1 MTAPTVEPSL
11 RDTDAPVFDADSERE
26 SDKNLRIAKEI
37 FADDDDD
44 DSAPVAVEPPKA
56 APKAIESPP
65 AQRRR
70 EAAAAEPEKVERT
83 PVEDARGRLHRANG
97 TVMSNEEA
105 AAYRA
110 QSAQPDVAAEPEAQA
125 APVIPN
131 EPLEFMAYGQPI
143 TLEGSLYKPGHGC
156 FVPEARMGELRQY
169 IARGH
174 RYASVV
180 AENEKLRSSST
191 SLYTQREAQADAVL
205 DVVAKTFKDPQML
218 QEFMAAFQQNPQLAF
233 REMQI
238 AIREKELTL
247 QAQVQQPDA
256 PGDTSVDPAEIAEA
270 FTDELQDFFTDPRYG
285 LTGQFT
291 VAEQKNI
298 RNVCFQKAHEFTV
311 VVDRDLDSNGD
322 PIVNSHQKVSIRKGE
337 MLVNRGKLL
346 SELRYAAQ
354 YKSGGAPAP
363 AAPATAGVQSTP
375 PVTRQAPPSAV
386 GRSRAQ
392 VPSAPQPGT
401 GKRVKDTIPNHS
413 ITAAANYLFGDD

>member
-1 MTAPTVEPSL
+1 MTAPATEEVAL
-11 RDTDAPVFDADSERE
+11 RETDAPVFDADAERE
-26 SDKNLRIAKEI
+26 SDKNRRIAQEI
-37 FADDDDD
+37 FKDDDEDE
-44 DSAPVAVEPPKA
+44 SPYV
-56 APKAIESPP
+56 APKPTREPEAPP

-70 EAAAAEPEKVERT
+70 EQAAQVERT

-105 AAYRA
+105 TAYRA
-110 QSAQPDVAAEPEAQA
+110 AQRAPDATEPQAEAAPEAPA
-125 APVIPN
+125 WVPN
-131 EPLEFMAYGQPI
+131 EELEFMAYGEPI
-143 TLEGSLYKPGHGC
+143 KLEGSLYRQGHGC
-156 FVPEARMGELRQY
+156 FVPEAKMGELRQY

-174 RYASVV
+174 RYEKVV
-180 AENEKLRSSST
+180 AENERLRSTSN

-238 AIREKELTL
+238 AIREKELAL
-247 QAQVQQPDA
+247 QGQVQQPDA
-256 PGDTSVDPAEIAEA
+256 TSELSADPAEIAEA

-285 LTGQFT
+285 LTGKFT

-311 VVDRDLDSNGD
+311 VVDRDLDANGD
-322 PIVNSHQKVSIRKGE
+322 PIVNSSQKVSIRKGE
-337 MLVNRGKLL
+337 TLVNRGKLL
-346 SELRYAAQ
+346 SELQYAANNR
-354 YKSGGAPAP
+354 SNGAPP
-363 AAPATAGVQSTP
+363 VAPATAGVQSTP

-401 GKRVKDTIPNHS
+401 GRRTQDTIPNHS